1 MTDFVPRPDRAL
13 QGLANSQRSLEDL
26 KQILL
31 QDFADDDIRISLVEL
46 AIAQLKISRYCLD
59 GDRAPLMH
67 PTVSLQTALN
77 ELGVKFD
84 GN

>member
-1 MTDFVPRPDRAL
+1 MNDFTPQPDRAL
-13 QGLANSQRSLEDL
+13 KGLANSQRSLEDL

-31 QDFADDDIRISLVEL
+31 QDFSDDDIRVSLVEI
-46 AIAQLKISRYCLD
+46 AIAELKVSRYFLD